1 MSDPT
6 LTVIALLV
14 TGYLLLAVEAF
25 VIPGFGVPGIA
36 GLISLGAGCY
46 LAYQQFDAAL
56 GTFTIVLVLSSVT
69 VAMWWLPKTRFGKDV
84 VHSSTLATAKAA
96 ETTLEPGDVG
106 VTESDLRPAGVARF
120 GEDRRSVVTEGE
132 FIDTHTRVVITE
144 VRGSRIVVEAAASE
158 NALPT

>member
-1 MSDPT
+1 MSEPT
-6 LTVIALLV
+6 LTVSALLV
-14 TGYLLLAVEAF
+14 TGYVLLAVEAF

-46 LAYQQFDAAL
+46 LAYQEFGAAL

-69 VAMWWLPKTRFGKDV
+69 VAMWWLPKTRFGRNV

-96 ETTLEPGDVG
+96 ETALELGDLG

-120 GEDRRSVVTEGE
+120 GELRQSVVTEGE
-132 FIDTHTRVVITE
+132 FIDTHARVVVTE
-144 VRGSRIVVEAAASE
+144 VRGSRVVVEAAPSE
-158 NALPT
+158 NEEFT